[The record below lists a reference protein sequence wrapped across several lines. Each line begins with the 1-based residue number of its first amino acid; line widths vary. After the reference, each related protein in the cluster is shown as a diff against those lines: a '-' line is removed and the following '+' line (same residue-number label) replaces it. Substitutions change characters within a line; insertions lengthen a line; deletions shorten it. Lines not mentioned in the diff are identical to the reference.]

1 VTLKGRGEVKIGFE
15 KERAGTYR
23 ASDGVGGR
31 MWRSGMGWTLLL
43 PLATRDPQ
51 CSPWSLRPTSP
62 VGVFLLEFLCDEL
75 RVEETGRTVGTTC
88 G

>member
-1 VTLKGRGEVKIGFE
+1 MGWVGGWEDVALW
-15 KERAGTYR
+15 
-23 ASDGVGGR
+23 DGVDR
-31 MWRSGMGWTLLL
+31 CFL
-43 PLATRDPQ
+43 PLATRDRQ

-75 RVEETGRTVGTTC
+75 CVEETGRTVDTTC